1 MLKFNFQQKASKTPN
16 NQIHKSKKISK
27 SQIKYQKSPDIIT
40 QINPLYL
47 NNFIQPINPHQLAFT
62 PTNHSKIL
70 QQKKMLLPQKSK
82 EFFNKKTLI
91 LDLDET
97 LVHSSFVPFENNDIV
112 LNVEFESI
120 IYNIYVLIRPG
131 AIEFIKKVSKLYEV
145 VIFTAS
151 ISKYALP
158 LLDIIDEDKNIKYKL
173 TREHCTFLNGIYIK
187 ELKKLNRDLSDL
199 IILDNSPLAYSFDN
213 DNGLPIKAWY
223 EDKNDNELDKV
234 YNLLEFLSKV
244 KDVRNF
250 IKKFVNN
257 NEINFDIAN
266 EIMKFYNN
274 TINEFVS
281 GKKIEIN
288 SDEEQNEKLNEKIS
302 VNIKQNDQPQTKSP
316 FNNNKENDN
325 INVNNEEKLIKN
337 NNIKPN
343 KGILINNLIH
353 TSTYRNKS
361 NNKKDITYKNNI
373 NNYDL
378 RNINY
383 TDLYLNRNKNSAITN
398 KNKSK
403 EINLKSNIST
413 QKKKNAFRIGLK
425 QGGKFSIKSPNR
437 INNIQLK
444 NNNIFFFNNA
454 KFNINNNNEND
465 ILLVTTMSKTSKD
478 VITPKGIIKY
488 KLGLETDKKLYLDKE
503 NIKMKNNF
511 FSDKANS
518 LNFNYIN
525 KKYKYTNLLEK
536 LERKTTKTNFSLNN
550 KIYERSKS
558 SKLGNS
564 KNNLKNK
571 FQNKQN
577 DSKKKLNH
585 IGSYIINKYNGLI
598 IGSLKSDNKTN
609 SNSTVTR
616 SKSTGSFINFN
627 KNFKKP
633 NTSKGN
639 YNFEKNLLIAINKD
653 NNNGK
658 NKGINLLAG
667 F

>member
-234 YNLLEFLSKV
+234 YSLLEFLSKV

-288 SDEEQNEKLNEKIS
+288 NDEEQNEKLNEKIS

-325 INVNNEEKLIKN
+325 INVNNEEKLIK

-425 QGGKFSIKSPNR
+425 QGGKFSIKSPNK

-444 NNNIFFFNNA
+444 NSNIFFFNNA

-653 NNNGK
+653 IKFSN
-658 NKGINLLAG
+658 
-667 F
+667 

>member
-234 YNLLEFLSKV
+234 YSLLEFLSKV

-288 SDEEQNEKLNEKIS
+288 NDEEQNEKLNEKIS

-325 INVNNEEKLIKN
+325 INVNNEEKLIK